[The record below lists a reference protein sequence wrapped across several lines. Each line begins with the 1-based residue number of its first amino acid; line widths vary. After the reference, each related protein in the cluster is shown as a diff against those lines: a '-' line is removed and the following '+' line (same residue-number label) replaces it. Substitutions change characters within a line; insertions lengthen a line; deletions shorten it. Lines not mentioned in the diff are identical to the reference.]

1 MVVENTQIQ
10 RQQVAAQLGVA
21 LVAQGQ
27 PLAAVVVAAVGK
39 VVDLLLLVALRGL
52 VRRGQRFL

>member
-27 PLAAVVVAAVGK
+27 PLAAAVVAAVGQ